1 MMDLKDIVESANN
14 ENASVV
20 EDGIQADV
28 AGFVD
33 TGSYILNA
41 LLSGTIH
48 GGIPDN
54 RITALAG
61 ESSTGKTFF
70 SLAIAR
76 QFIQDNP
83 KGFILYFDAENAVT
97 SEMFEERDI
106 DPARV
111 AVFPVATVEDFRQQV
126 MAILDSYLAE
136 DEDKRR
142 PVMIVLDSLGM
153 LSTIKEVTDVQNAK
167 NVRDMT
173 RAQLVKG
180 TFRVLTIKLAEAG
193 IPMVMTNHTYAV
205 IGSMFPTKEMG
216 GGGGLKYAASTI
228 VFLTKRKDKDGKDV
242 IGNII
247 HCATW
252 KSRLTKE
259 HQRVDVSLNFDT
271 GLNRYYGLVELA
283 VKHGIFKKVSTR
295 IQLPDGTK
303 VFEKRINN
311 DPEKYFTD
319 EILVAID
326 EAAGKEFRYGS
337 TLTLQ
342 EAEAELE
349 EEMDE

>member
-1 MMDLKDIVESANN
+1 MMDLKDIVKASNN
-14 ENASVV
+14 ENASVA
-20 EDGIQADV
+20 EDGLQADI

-41 LLSGTIH
+41 LLSGSIY

-61 ESSTGKTFF
+61 ENSTGKTFF
-70 SLAIAR
+70 SLAIA
-76 QFIQDNP
+76 QKFLNDNP
-83 KGFILYFDAENAVT
+83 KGFVLYFDAENAVT
-97 SEMFEERDI
+97 STMFEERGI
-106 DPARV
+106 DPDRV

-126 MAILDSYLAE
+126 MGILDSYLEE

-142 PVMIVLDSLGM
+142 PVLIVLDSLGM
-153 LSTIKEVTDVQNAK
+153 LSTIKEITDVQNEK

-173 RAQLVKG
+173 RAGLVKG

-193 IPMVMTNHTYAV
+193 IPMVMTNHTYDK
-205 IGSMFPTKEMG
+205 IGTLYPTKEMG
-216 GGGGLKYAASTI
+216 GGGGLKYAASTVI
-228 VFLTKRKDKDGKDV
+228 FLSKRKEKDGKDV
-242 IGNII
+242 IGNVI

-259 HQRVDVSLNFDT
+259 HKRVDVILNFDS
-271 GLNRYYGLVELA
+271 GLNRYYGLVDLA
-283 VKHGIFKKVSTR
+283 VEYGIFKKLSTR

-303 VFEKRINN
+303 IFEKRINK
-311 DPEKYFTD
+311 DPEKYYTD
-319 EILVAID
+319 EILEAID

-337 TLTLQ
+337 ATTLQ

-349 EEMDE
+349 DEIDE